1 MATYPG
7 GDIVVKQAQS
17 WSEVLTYRD
26 QSGVLIDF
34 TGATAKMDL
43 RKSDGSLGASLTT
56 SNGRITLGGV
66 AGTLT
71 RTLTA
76 ADTGG
81 LAPGVPY
88 SWDLYVTLAS
98 GTVLP
103 PLEGTFT
110 TRAKVTQ

>member
-7 GDIVVKQAQS
+7 GDISVKQGQT

-26 QSGVLIDF
+26 QAGVLVDF
-34 TGATAKMDL
+34 TGATAKMDI
-43 RKSDGSLGASLTT
+43 RKLDGTLAVTLTT
-56 SNGRITLGGV
+56 TNGRIVLGGA

-76 ADTGG
+76 TDTGG
-81 LAPGVPY
+81 LTPAVRHN
-88 SWDLYVTLAS
+88 WDLYITLAS

-110 TRAKVTQ
+110 ARARVTQ